1 MDRVKMDF
9 EAADNDLLLKT
20 YLADGNLHPRLVDLL
35 PRPLPAGF
43 RPEQIKISWIYSLK
57 KFIFERFLDFKKS
70 KLVQGPS
77 RKMSKR
83 DRKTQLLGY

>member
-57 KFIFERFLDFKKS
+57 KVIFSDFKKS

>member
-43 RPEQIKISWIYSLK
+43 RPEQIIIS
-57 KFIFERFLDFKKS
+57 
-70 KLVQGPS
+70 
-77 RKMSKR
+77 
-83 DRKTQLLGY
+83 

>member
-20 YLADGNLHPRLVDLL
+20 YLANCNLHPRLVDLL
-35 PRPLPAGF
+35 PQPLPAGF

-57 KFIFERFLDFKKS
+57 KFIFDRFLTFKKS

>member
-1 MDRVKMDF
+1 MKTDRVKMDF
-9 EAADNDLLLKT
+9 EPADNDLLLKT

-57 KFIFERFLDFKKS
+57 KVIFSDFKKS